1 MTYDTQ
7 SIQIL
12 QMKHGRNLG
21 APLHELPRGPLSGN
35 KVRLGGLEV
44 PISRA
49 GLVKKIFISYVIVLL
64 GSLNR

>member
-1 MTYDTQ
+1 
-7 SIQIL
+7 
-12 QMKHGRNLG
+12 MKHGRNLG

-35 KVRLGGLEV
+35 KVRLGGPEV

-49 GLVKKIFISYVIVLL
+49 GLVKKISYVIVLL